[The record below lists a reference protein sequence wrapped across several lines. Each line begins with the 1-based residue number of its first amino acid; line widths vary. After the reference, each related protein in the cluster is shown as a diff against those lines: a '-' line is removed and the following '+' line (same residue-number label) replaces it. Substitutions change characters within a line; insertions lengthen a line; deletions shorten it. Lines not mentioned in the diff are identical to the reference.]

1 MIINKIKHFIC
12 SLLTAIGLFAL
23 QGQEKEK
30 VTEQQLEE
38 IIISATRTERSLS
51 SLPLPAQIIASQQL
65 LVVNAVRLGEILNEQ
80 TGLITVPDF
89 GGAEGIQLQGMDS
102 QYILFLID
110 GMPLVG
116 RSAGTLDINRL
127 SLGNV
132 KQIEIVK
139 GPSSSLYGNEALG
152 GVVNII
158 TAPPKEGFQGTV
170 NYRYARFDQHNI
182 STQIQAQKN
191 KFGVTAFFNRFSS
204 KGYDLLPETNEPTIA
219 PFINSSLFSRLDY
232 AFTDR
237 SKIKIT
243 ARLYNESQEIQTSGS
258 VLGEQINNEWNLG
271 GQFNHQFSNRWALFS
286 TLYGT
291 RYYVKDH
298 LYETSQTGASRFFD
312 QRFIRPELRLV
323 FNAKANQMFS
333 VGLGHTYEH
342 LERTSFIV
350 NPTFNSPYFFF
361 QLEDQWGERCQVIA
375 GFRYDD
381 HSEYQAQFSPKFALR
396 YRLNDNM
403 ALKASMGYGFK
414 APDFRQLY
422 FDFNNSSVGYTVLG
436 YNAVNSRIPSLLE
449 SGEVDQLIIPLET
462 FAQPLKAE
470 SSLGINVGWEFN
482 PTNRLTILVNGFRN
496 DIKNLIDTRVVAQG
510 NDQNIFSYLNI
521 DAVYTQGIELDIDY
535 KINDRF
541 RFSGGYQLLYAKD
554 KTAIK
559 EFNSR
564 QVFARPAIGAPAQR
578 IDKDAYF
585 GLFNRSRHMA
595 NLKLYYQYPRAHI
608 DANLRITY
616 RSRYGLFDSN
626 DNGHLDHYDDFVSP
640 YALWNVAINKHFKA
654 QHKLGLGI
662 NNVFNYTDP
671 SNITNLPGRIFY
683 LNLSSQF

>member
-12 SLLTAIGLFAL
+12 LLLTSIGLFAL

-80 TGLITVPDF
+80 TGLITVPDY
-89 GGAEGIQLQGMDS
+89 GGVEGVQLQGMDS

-132 KQIEIVK
+132 KQIEVVK

-158 TAPPKEGFQGTV
+158 TAPPKEGFQGEV
-170 NYRYARFDQHNI
+170 NYRYARIDQHNI
-182 STQIQAQKN
+182 STQIQAQKK
-191 KFGVTAFFNRFSS
+191 KFGLTAFFNRFSS
-204 KGYDLLPETNEPTIA
+204 KGYDLLPETNEPTIT
-219 PFINSSLFSRLDY
+219 PFINTSLFSRLDY
-232 AFTDR
+232 ALTDR
-237 SKIKIT
+237 STIKIT

-258 VLGEQINNEWNLG
+258 VLGEQISNEWNLG

-323 FNAKANQMFS
+323 FNAKENQIFS
-333 VGLGHTYEH
+333 VGLGHTYEY

-361 QLEDQWGERCQVIA
+361 QLEDQWGEKCQVIA

-403 ALKASMGYGFK
+403 ALRASMGYGFK

-449 SGEVDQLIIPLET
+449 SGEVDQLKIPLET

-470 SSLGINVGWEFN
+470 SSLGINIGWEFN
-482 PTNRLTILVNGFRN
+482 PTNRLKILVNGFRN

-510 NDQNIFSYLNI
+510 NDQNIFIYLNI
-521 DAVYTQGIELDIDY
+521 DAVYTQGFELDINY
-535 KINDRF
+535 KISDHF

-554 KTAIK
+554 KTAVQ
-559 EFNSR
+559 EFKSR

-578 IDKDAYF
+578 IGKEAYF

-595 NLKLYYQYPRAHI
+595 NLKLYYQYPRAPI

-626 DNGHLDHYDDFVSP
+626 DNDHLDQYDDFVSP

-683 LNLSSQF
+683 LNLSAKF